1 MTLDQPGLVNPE
13 ANSIQLF
20 RMDGEEYRSVDLVL
34 KDGGLQLSAHDMG
47 PSVERYWGDDDY
59 EFWVEIK
66 PHAMRQLAVALLRDR
81 YMGRVHA
88 VDEFREFCEQNAIE
102 HVFDNWA

>member
-1 MTLDQPGLVNPE
+1 MLDQPGLANSE

-20 RMDGEEYRSVDLVL
+20 RMDGEEYRSVDLEL
-34 KDGGLQLSAHDMG
+34 KDGGLTLLGHDMG
-47 PSVERYWGDDDY
+47 PTVEQFWGDDDY

-66 PHAMRQLAVALLRDR
+66 PHAMQRLAFALLRDR
-81 YMGRVHA
+81 YTGRKHA
-88 VDEFREFCEQNAIE
+88 VSEFREFCEQNAIE